1 MHVLC
6 VNVCCVRLGKR
17 LNAVINV
24 FYSDTQATYV
34 NPEQTAP
41 SRAVWSG
48 FTLFAEVKYIL
59 CKIII
64 QYYTLC
70 R

>member
-24 FYSDTQATYV
+24 FYSDTKTTYV

-41 SRAVWSG
+41 S
-48 FTLFAEVKYIL
+48 
-59 CKIII
+59 
-64 QYYTLC
+64 
-70 R
+70 